1 MQAAAPKTY
10 ISKRM
15 LDRYSEQRR
24 MRSVQAT
31 GAGATAKSA
40 APTVPAKT
48 FTEDANANDQAA
60 SQQSALLA
68 PIQEQPKQ
76 EAA

>member
-24 MRSVQAT
+24 IRSQQAS
-31 GAGATAKSA
+31 GSGATAKSA

-48 FTEDANANDQAA
+48 FTEDANASNEAA
-60 SQQSALLA
+60 SQQSAQLA
-68 PIQEQPKQ
+68 PVQEEP
-76 EAA
+76 

>member
-24 MRSVQAT
+24 MQSVKAIC
-31 GAGATAKSA
+31 AGSTARSA

-48 FTEDANANDQAA
+48 FTEDAIANSLAA
-60 SQQSALLA
+60 S
-68 PIQEQPKQ
+68 
-76 EAA
+76 

>member
-24 MRSVQAT
+24 IRSVQAT
-31 GAGATAKSA
+31 EAGATAKSA

-48 FTEDANANDQAA
+48 FTEDADMTDQSA
-60 SQQSALLA
+60 SQQSAQLA
-68 PIQEQPKQ
+68 PI
-76 EAA
+76 